1 MRRIA
6 TILSAVA
13 LVLLPAPAVMAA
25 GGGNPPNFNAA
36 IATPT
41 ITATI
46 LVDTH
51 LTGVTP
57 TAGQATVSLRLGTI
71 TTQATFNVVPGYQSF
86 WAAGC
91 DTTLTGARFLW
102 APPLSQIT
110 LLDWVPPFVLDSLF
124 VPFGI
129 TPSTVGPVPAI
140 TQITNGNGNGA
151 CLPSPDSLVKGP
163 GYLLMNGTIQ
173 FLVPAKK

>member
-1 MRRIA
+1 MGGMIRDRDGRNPGIPTAEPLAAVPRDGRPAGRQRRNDMRRIA

-57 TAGQATVSLRLGTI
+57 TAGQATVSLR
-71 TTQATFNVVPGYQSF
+71 
-86 WAAGC
+86 
-91 DTTLTGARFLW
+91 
-102 APPLSQIT
+102 
-110 LLDWVPPFVLDSLF
+110 
-124 VPFGI
+124 
-129 TPSTVGPVPAI
+129 
-140 TQITNGNGNGA
+140 
-151 CLPSPDSLVKGP
+151 
-163 GYLLMNGTIQ
+163 
-173 FLVPAKK
+173 